1 MNLGMMRNYGTPNT
15 GIGCLMSAVSP
26 MVITRNRA
34 GYVTDR
40 LRVVS
45 QFVGRPGGMF
55 GGDYRT
61 AFQYVNLGVA
71 RREMSTRISMIDF
84 RNAEIG
90 ENDEIE

>member
-1 MNLGMMRNYGTPNT
+1 
-15 GIGCLMSAVSP
+15 
-26 MVITRNRA
+26 
-34 GYVTDR
+34 
-40 LRVVS
+40 
-45 QFVGRPGGMF
+45 MF
-55 GGDYRT
+55 GGDYMT